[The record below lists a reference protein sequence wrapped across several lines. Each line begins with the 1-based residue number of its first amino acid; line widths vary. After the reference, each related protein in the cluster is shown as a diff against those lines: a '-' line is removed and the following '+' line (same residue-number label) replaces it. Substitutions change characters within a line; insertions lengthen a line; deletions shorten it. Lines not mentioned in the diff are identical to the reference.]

1 MPNSLVNT
9 IWDVPNQG
17 FSGSGFGG
25 APSGG
30 AASTATGNGAFP
42 KVPAPTTMPPNPYQQ
57 VLGLYPSLFND
68 INQGAKGNIDLESLA
83 RTAASKG
90 IGSGMPGSGF
100 QAATGLS
107 LTYDA
112 EQKQRQQNF
121 QNQMS
126 MAGMLGQMQTPQNTA
141 IGLDEYNKQL
151 AAAADPEKAYRQ
163 QLADYMM
170 MRNNPAGGSGYGG
183 LPGSY
188 RPSGK
193 DLFDQIQGS
202 IPQRDMS
209 WFYQSPSGGTGAMAS
224 GTSSSND
231 GSMGGE
237 WDQDLGTFTDMFG
250 FPIAGATTMS
260 NDASYMEPDW
270 FYNTIG

>member
-1 MPNSLVNT
+1 
-9 IWDVPNQG
+9 
-17 FSGSGFGG
+17 
-25 APSGG
+25 
-30 AASTATGNGAFP
+30 
-42 KVPAPTTMPPNPYQQ
+42 MPPNPYQQ

-83 RTAASKG
+83 RTAAAKG

-209 WFYQSPSGGTGAMAS
+209 WFYQSPSGGTGTSATT
-224 GTSSSND
+224 GTPGSSSG
-231 GSMGGE
+231 GSS
-237 WDQDLGTFTDMFG
+237 WNTDTGMDPG
-250 FPIAGATTMS
+250 
-260 NDASYMEPDW
+260 W
-270 FYNTIG
+270 FYDTIGGGSDTSGYDPDSYDFATDEYWW